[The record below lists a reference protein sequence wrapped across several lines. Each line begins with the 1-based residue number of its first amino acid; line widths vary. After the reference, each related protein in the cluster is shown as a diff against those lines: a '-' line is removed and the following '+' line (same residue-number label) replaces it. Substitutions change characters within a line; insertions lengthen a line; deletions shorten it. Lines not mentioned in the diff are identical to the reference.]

1 MVIRWKDFLW
11 ERQFEQ
17 FLLKYGWE
25 KVSDL
30 ECFLY
35 TVKKGYSFLCMWM
48 PLKIAGKK
56 QHLDPM
62 WRVLNKEVDLGDT
75 KSFLDDVKTWDALND
90 NAK

>member
-30 ECFLY
+30 ECFL
-35 TVKKGYSFLCMWM
+35 VHREKGLFFSVYVDATQNCW
-48 PLKIAGKK
+48 
-56 QHLDPM
+56 
-62 WRVLNKEVDLGDT
+62 KETNIID
-75 KSFLDDVKTWDALND
+75 SDVESTF
-90 NAK
+90 